1 MANQELYK
9 QAIADAKQLK
19 EISMAQAK
27 QAIAEAFNPK
37 IQEMFRLK
45 LSELEEDTDGMEEML
60 NQADV
65 EDVEEGKMKNHKMEE
80 GYGSVMIDGKE
91 VDTASLE
98 VADVDP
104 KDYPDFADAYFYSG
118 NFVDGT
124 PLTDNQLDTL
134 AGEYGDLLYDMAYDS
149 LHEGKS
155 KTGKHKDGMDEMTL
169 DEILAELEEDEH
181 DEDAIYHASDVNTIL
196 EAKEEEEAEEETEEA
211 EEETEEAEEETEE
224 AEESNE
230 VAELSVEEFKDLI
243 RDVIADVMSSN
254 SQEGDLE
261 SGDDEVIGLDE
272 ILAELEGYS
281 DEREQDIN
289 YGVEDTKHYSSNLP
303 KDIVGA
309 LNDNDV
315 AFKVGDGVEVD
326 VDAANNLGIDPNTT
340 YKITA
345 FKKFGKGSLTSYD
358 AHLDNGKTVSINY
371 LRLVNPELEEANDT
385 INHLKETLSE
395 VNLLNAKLLYVN
407 KIFKSK
413 SLTESQKVKVIN
425 AFDRAE
431 TKKEAQNIYETLKE
445 SLSVSNRNT
454 IKESVGF
461 ASKPLGN
468 APAKPIVEADNYV
481 SRMQVLAGIKKTN

>member
-45 LSELEEDTDGMEEML
+45 LSELEDSTDDMEEML
-60 NQADV
+60 NHG
-65 EDVEEGKMKNHKMEE
+65 DVEEGKMKNHKIEE

-104 KDYPDFADAYFYSG
+104 KDYPDFADAHFYSG

-155 KTGKHKDGMDEMTL
+155 KTGKHKGDMDEMTL
-169 DEILAELEEDEH
+169 DEILAELEEGAEDEN
-181 DEDAIYHASDVNTIL
+181 AIYHADDVNSIL
-196 EAKEEEEAEEETEEA
+196 EAKEEEAEEETEEA

-281 DEREQDIN
+281 YEREQDIN
-289 YGVEDTKHYSSNLP
+289 YGVEDTKQHSSNLA
-303 KDIVGA
+303 KDIIGA
-309 LNDNDV
+309 LNDDDV
-315 AFKVGDGVEVD
+315 AFKVGDGVEVN

-340 YKITA
+340 YKITG
-345 FKKFGKGSLTSYD
+345 FKKFGKGMLTSYD

-431 TKKEAQNIYETLKE
+431 NKKEAQNIYETLKE
-445 SLSVSNRNT
+445 SLLVSNRNT

-468 APAKPIVEADNYV
+468 APATPIVEADNYV
-481 SRMQVLAGIKKTN
+481 SRMQVLAGIKKTY